1 MGTNISCQLELK
13 TEQAAISCNT
23 TAGQNILL
31 QATLS
36 NGVQDATNH
45 DAFPLSLQT
54 TGPNINW
61 TVFHQYYLG
70 IADGL
75 LRIIAPPGL
84 PSLLLPSIVKNNL
97 TSLQIEFFGNIHR
110 ICLNN

>member
-1 MGTNISCQLELK
+1 MGTNILCQIELK
-13 TEQAAISCNT
+13 TKQAAISCNT

-36 NGVQDATNH
+36 NGVQDATNF

-61 TVFHQYYLG
+61 TVAHQYYLG
-70 IADGL
+70 IADAL
-75 LRIIAPPGL
+75 LSIIAPPGL
-84 PSLLLPSIVKNNL
+84 PSILLPSILNNNL
-97 TSLQIEFFGNIHR
+97 TSLQIEFFGNTRR
-110 ICLNN
+110 IGLNN